1 MGQVYNQHFKLQVVF
16 ALIDCSTDMN
26 PTRMKKLFAI
36 SKKTE
41 EVIVSESSIGSK
53 TILFIERITKQENEE
68 LYDAVMKLTDMAKSP
83 DLDLKEFKALDKA
96 CQGMYIEYKNIK

>member
-1 MGQVYNQHFKLQVVF
+1 
-16 ALIDCSTDMN
+16 MN

-36 SKKTE
+36 AEQTE
-41 EVIVSESSIGSK
+41 EVIVSESRIGSK
-53 TILFIERITKQENEE
+53 AILFIERITKQENEK

-96 CQGMYIEYKNIK
+96 CQAMHTEYKDIK